1 MKDCWET
8 ILLFF
13 MWSIFNFSL
22 NRNICFPRSPTYL
35 LRKKRSIA
43 GTLVR
48 FWKACKNV
56 MANGGGAKPFVK
68 KYYLY
73 RISWENKCIMTIL
86 YIFYDLI
93 VSNEAHRRVINVQ
106 RKSIYFTYMANYA
119 AQSLI
124 ALGKIQMYL
133 NGIQIVALCLRHR

>member
-1 MKDCWET
+1 MKDYWET

-22 NRNICFPRSPTYL
+22 NRTICFPRSPTYL
-35 LRKKRSIA
+35 LEKKKVYRWNFSKILEA
-43 GTLVR
+43 R
-48 FWKACKNV
+48 KNV
-56 MANGGGAKPFVK
+56 MANGGGGPFVK

-106 RKSIYFTYMANYA
+106 KKSIYFTYMANYA